1 MDRTNL
7 MKVLSVLQN
16 AGIITSSIG
25 ESGDSHLSLSCL
37 MAPYRHEGGMDETP
51 SMTVSVDDTSPSIA
65 RCHMCQYR
73 ANLYNAVMDLN
84 VLHRGAFRNLAE
96 WVREVDAAL
105 KKLETVEV
113 KEKKEKPLSIINY
126 SSELRKYLADGLP
139 PGALEFLASKG
150 IPEQTARFMN
160 FAWIEKAAIKKYDKT
175 EVEVRDSILIPVMS
189 RVSGNLICVGAQAR
203 PLTRKAT
210 SSKYFTFFKFKAGHF
225 LYAEHLLDRAAGN
238 PLFVLEGPLDVAH
251 FASIGV
257 HAVGL
262 FGLYINQ
269 PRMAKII
276 HSQPRIVF
284 VMLDPDPEGQK
295 RVERIVMKIHNAGL
309 MVAPIVPTKDP
320 KYLTREDLTALTGG
334 VI

>member
-1 MDRTNL
+1 

-37 MAPYRHEGGMDETP
+37 MAPYRHEGGMDGTP
-51 SMTVSVDDTSPSIA
+51 SMTVSVDDTGPSTV

-73 ANLYNAVMDLN
+73 VSLYNAVMDLN
-84 VLHRGAFRNLAE
+84 VLHRGGFRNLAE
-96 WVREVDAAL
+96 WVREVDTAL
-105 KKLETVEV
+105 KKLGTIEA
-113 KEKKEKPLSIINY
+113 KEKKDKPLSIINY
-126 SSELRKYLADGLP
+126 SSELRKYLAVGLP
-139 PGALEFLASKG
+139 PHALEFLSSKG

-160 FAWIEKAAIKKYDKT
+160 FAWIEKATIKKYDKT
-175 EVEVRDSILIPVMS
+175 EIEVKDSILIPVMS
-189 RVSGNLICVGAQAR
+189 RVSGKLICIGAQAR
-203 PLTRKAT
+203 PIKRKTTR
-210 SSKYFTFFKFKAGHF
+210 SKYFTFFKFKAGHF
-225 LYAEHLLDRAAGN
+225 LYAEHLLHHASGK

-257 HAVGL
+257 HSVGL
-262 FGLYINQ
+262 FGLYLNQ
-269 PRMAKII
+269 PRVAKIVCN
-276 HSQPRIVF
+276 QPRIVF

-295 RVERIVMKIHNAGL
+295 RVERIVMKIRKAGL

-320 KYLTREDLTALTGG
+320 KCLTREDLTSLTGG